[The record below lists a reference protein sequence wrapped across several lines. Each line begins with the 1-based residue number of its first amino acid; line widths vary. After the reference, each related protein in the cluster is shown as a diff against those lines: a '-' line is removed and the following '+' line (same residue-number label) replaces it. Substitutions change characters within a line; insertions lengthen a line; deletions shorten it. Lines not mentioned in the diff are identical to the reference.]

1 MLFIHRRH
9 WWQAWC
15 RELVLCTGNHDM
27 SPRYKFVVQVVM
39 MQNNGQGIGW
49 VTADWFITSIHCYFF
64 SLWERCKV
72 LRSRVCLFVWL
83 ASVCSMWWWNS
94 DVWLCVCPFSEVT
107 CPNFTK
113 FSTCYDVT
121 CGRGSVVL
129 WRYAFPVLWTLC
141 FYIMEHL
148 ALDVEYI
155 SGGLLLLQQVYHC
168 AQGQSL
174 LSSIANCSAVHSIGS
189 QSTEGKAKSSNISL
203 VINLIQI

>member
-1 MLFIHRRH
+1 MTCRH
-9 WWQAWC
+9 VTSLWSRWWWC
-15 RELVLCTGNHDM
+15 RTTVRASGEWLQTGSLHPYTAISSLC
-27 SPRYKFVVQVVM
+27 
-39 MQNNGQGIGW
+39 
-49 VTADWFITSIHCYFF
+49 
-64 SLWERCKV
+64 ERCKV

-129 WRYAFPVLWTLC
+129 WRYAFPVLRTLC
-141 FYIMEHL
+141 FYIMELL

-155 SGGLLLLQQVYHC
+155 SGGFLLLQQVYHC